1 MPLGPQIVTYGNI
14 QSSFILTPTLTP
26 VSVATITSAEQTFA
40 IPGLQVG
47 DQVTVTPNF
56 AVVNLVDIVAARV
69 VSNNTLGVSF
79 QNGTA
84 GPLVPAAGVYTVEVN
99 RPLAGMTMT
108 AIQ

>member
-26 VSVATITSAEQTFA
+26 VSVATITSAEQTFT
-40 IPGLQVG
+40 IQGLQVG

-56 AVVNLVDIVAARV
+56 AVTNLVDIVAARV
-69 VSNNTLGVSF
+69 TAANTLGVSF

-84 GPLVPAAGVYTVEVN
+84 GPLTPGAGVYAVEVN
-99 RPLAGMTMT
+99 RPMAGMAMT
-108 AIQ
+108 SIQ

>member
-14 QSSFILTPTLTP
+14 QSSFILTLTLTP
-26 VSVATITSAEQTFA
+26 VAVATITSAEQTFT

-56 AVVNLVDIVAARV
+56 AVTNLVDIVAARV
-69 VSNNTLGVSF
+69 TAANTLGISF

-84 GPLVPAAGVYTVEVN
+84 GSLTPASGVYSVEVN
-99 RPLAGMTMT
+99 RPLAGFPMTG
-108 AIQ
+108 IQ